1 MEFSLAEKLALI
13 RAIEDVIEA
22 DGQVNLKEVEIMKQ
36 LSYFLNFDM
45 SIVEEARKLSR
56 AESLLLLRGMA
67 RNKKKSLGLILKAH
81 EDNYFLSLVEGFIY
95 LFANSQDLNRI
106 ENRC

>member
-56 AESLLLLRGMA
+56 AESLLLLRGIA
-67 RNKKKSLGLILKAH
+67 RNKKKSLGLILK
-81 EDNYFLSLVEGFIY
+81 EV
-95 LFANSQDLNRI
+95 ANSDGKINQEELLTLYGIFKEAGIND
-106 ENRC
+106 